1 VTLDNLRLFRDI
13 AQTRSLSRAAEMNG
27 ITPSAASQQ
36 VNELERSL
44 GVTLLDRSTR
54 PLSLTAEGR
63 LYTDMCRDMLRRSEE
78 FRVSLDQLKSE
89 VEGTVRVAA
98 IYSVGLSEMSIL
110 ESEFHRRLPSAKLE
124 VQYLRPEKIY
134 EYVEADR
141 VDLGLVSYPEPTREI
156 AVLPWRSEEMVLTA
170 APSHPLAN
178 RDRIYPEDLNGV
190 DFITF
195 DDDLPISR
203 ELNRYLKMHD
213 VEVNTIMR
221 FDNIQTI
228 KEAVILGS
236 GVSIVPARIL
246 QAELADGRLRAVPL
260 LEPRLYRPVG
270 IVHRKKKRFHRA
282 AQAFLDLLQEAPLNP
297 VKVPALVTG

>member
-1 VTLDNLRLFRDI
+1 
-13 AQTRSLSRAAEMNG
+13 
-27 ITPSAASQQ
+27 
-36 VNELERSL
+36 
-44 GVTLLDRSTR
+44 
-54 PLSLTAEGR
+54 
-63 LYTDMCRDMLRRSEE
+63 
-78 FRVSLDQLKSE
+78 
-89 VEGTVRVAA
+89 
-98 IYSVGLSEMSIL
+98 
-110 ESEFHRRLPSAKLE
+110 
-124 VQYLRPEKIY
+124 
-134 EYVEADR
+134 
-141 VDLGLVSYPEPTREI
+141 
-156 AVLPWRSEEMVLTA
+156 MVLTA

-203 ELNRYLKMHD
+203 ELSRYLKTHD
-213 VEVNTIMR
+213 IEVNTIMR

-246 QAELADGRLRAVPL
+246 QAELADGRLCAAPL
-260 LEPRLYRPVG
+260 LEPSLYRPVG

-282 AQAFLDLLQEAPLNP
+282 AQAFLDLLQEAPLNA